1 MLIRVSLGIAAVVAC
16 GQFEVV
22 QSGPEPVRFLSEGVS
37 LAGEIAFPPGAG
49 PFPAVVLVHG
59 SGPVT
64 REGNRPLVA
73 PFLTRGIAV
82 LSYDKRGNGESG
94 GLYRGVGP
102 LNSDSMIRLLADD
115 AVAALEL
122 LAKHERIDRTK
133 LGLAGGSQ
141 AGWIIPN
148 AAARFPVR
156 FAVMLSGPLVSVGEE
171 IHYSLAFENS
181 TLPLELADSVL
192 AAFAGPRGYSPMAD
206 IVAMKGEAYWVLGG
220 LDRSIPAVRSAQLA
234 DSLIRTLGR
243 TRWRLRLL
251 PSGDHSLFGP
261 DGRSLDVFPPIQAWL
276 DQVLR

>member
-1 MLIRVSLGIAAVVAC
+1 MSIGTRMGLAAVVAC
-16 GQFEVV
+16 SQFDAV
-22 QSGPEPVRFLSEGVS
+22 QSGPEPVRFLSGGVS
-37 LAGEIAFPPGAG
+37 LAGEIAFPPGTG

-73 PFLTRGIAV
+73 PFLTQGIAV
-82 LSYDKRGNGESG
+82 LAYDKRGNGESG

-102 LNSDSMIRLLADD
+102 LNSDSMIRLLAGD

-122 LAKHERIDRTK
+122 LARHERIDKNR

-148 AAARFPVR
+148 AAARFPIR

-171 IHYSLAFENS
+171 IHYSRAFENS
-181 TLPLELADSVL
+181 TLALDKADSVL
-192 AAFAGPRGYSPMAD
+192 AAFAGPRGYSPLAD
-206 IVAMKGEAYWVLGG
+206 VVAMKGEAYWVLGG

-234 DSLIRTLGR
+234 DSLIRALGR
-243 TRWRLRLL
+243 TRWRSLLL
-251 PSGDHSLFGP
+251 PSGDHSLFAP
-261 DGRSLDVFPPIQAWL
+261 DGRPLDVFPPMQAWL
-276 DQVLR
+276 DLVLR